1 MYKFLRNYLLIG
13 LVLGLS
19 GCALIGNNPPVAQKK
34 VEEKKVEVKKVENNA
49 VDTQSIRDEDNKVQ
63 RTKKRME
70 IATDLERHVKMQNSF
85 EATINSLATQMLEN
99 TKMKTNKP
107 VLFTSFVRLDN
118 LKKTS
123 EFGRLYSESMINE
136 LSNRGFNV
144 IEFRGQMNVS
154 INDKGEYYITR
165 DIKKLKDTIEDTYIV
180 VGTYS
185 RQYKKVVLNVRV
197 VDNQNGRILSS
208 SRASYYHGFSQDC
221 VIFKDC
227 RPARSIKIVEEK

>member
-1 MYKFLRNYLLIG
+1 MYSFMKILLLAGII
-13 LVLGLS
+13 LGLA
-19 GCALIGNNPPVAQKK
+19 GCTYIDTNHTITSK
-34 VEEKKVEVKKVENNA
+34 NA
-49 VDTQSIRDEDNKVQ
+49 NTSSVMAADTKVQ
-63 RTKKRME
+63 RSKKRME
-70 IATDLERHVKMQNSF
+70 IATDMERHVKIQTSF
-85 EATINSLATQMLEN
+85 ESTINSLATQMLEN

-154 INDKGEYYITR
+154 INDDGEYFISR
-165 DIKKLKDTIEDTYIV
+165 DISKLKKTIQDTYIV

-185 RQYKKVVLNVRV
+185 RQFKKVILNIRV
-197 VDNQNGRILSS
+197 IDNHNGRILSS
-208 SRASYYHGFSQDC
+208 SRATYLHNLRDDC

-227 RPARSIKIVEEK
+227 KPARKIKIVAEK

>member
-1 MYKFLRNYLLIG
+1 MFTFLRYSLLVG
-13 LVLGLS
+13 LFLGLT
-19 GCALIGNNPPVAQKK
+19 GCTYTNNNHTLTTK
-34 VEEKKVEVKKVENNA
+34 EVK
-49 VDTQSIRDEDNKVQ
+49 TQSVNDYDTKVQ
-63 RTKKRME
+63 RAKKRME
-70 IATDLERHVKMQNSF
+70 IATDMEKHVKRQTSF
-85 EATINSLATQMLEN
+85 ESTVNSLATQMLEN

-107 VLFTSFVRLDN
+107 VLFTSFVRLDD

-165 DIKKLKDTIEDTYIV
+165 DIKKLKKSIQDTYIV

-185 RQYKKVVLNVRV
+185 RQYKQVVLNARV
-197 VDNQNGRILSS
+197 IDNHTGRILSS
-208 SRASYYHGFSQDC
+208 SRATYHHGYREDC
-221 VIFKDC
+221 IIFKDC
-227 RPARSIKIVEEK
+227 RPARKIKIVEEK

>member
-1 MYKFLRNYLLIG
+1 MYSFMKILLLTGI
-13 LVLGLS
+13 VLGLA
-19 GCALIGNNPPVAQKK
+19 GCNNMYTNHAIPTKQVETDSVVAA
-34 VEEKKVEVKKVENNA
+34 N
-49 VDTQSIRDEDNKVQ
+49 TKVQ
-63 RTKKRME
+63 RNKKRME
-70 IATDLERHVKMQNSF
+70 IATDMEQHVKTQTSF
-85 EATINSLATQMLEN
+85 ESTINSLATQMLEN

-154 INDKGEYYITR
+154 INDQGEYFITR
-165 DIKKLKDTIEDTYIV
+165 DIKKLKKTIQDTYIV

-185 RQYKKVVLNVRV
+185 RQYKKVILNVRV
-197 VDNQNGRILSS
+197 IDNHNGRILSS
-208 SRASYYHGFSQDC
+208 SRATYLHNLRNDC

-227 RPARSIKIVEEK
+227 KPSRTIKIIAEK

>member
-1 MYKFLRNYLLIG
+1 MHKFLRNSLLVG

-19 GCALIGNNPPVAQKK
+19 GCTYTNNNHTLTTKK
-34 VEEKKVEVKKVENNA
+34 VDTHSVENY
-49 VDTQSIRDEDNKVQ
+49 DTKVQ
-63 RTKKRME
+63 RAKKRME
-70 IATDLERHVKMQNSF
+70 IATDMEDNVKRQTSF
-85 EATINSLATQMLEN
+85 ESTVNSLATQMLVN

-154 INDKGEYYITR
+154 INDKGEYFITR
-165 DIKKLKDTIEDTYIV
+165 DIKKLKDTIQDTYIV

-185 RQYKKVVLNVRV
+185 RQYKQVVLNVRV
-197 VDNQNGRILSS
+197 IDNHTGRILSS
-208 SRASYYHGFSQDC
+208 SRATYHHGYREDC
-221 VIFKDC
+221 IIFKDC
-227 RPARSIKIVEEK
+227 KPSRSIKIVEEK